1 MRTLLSI
8 LLATAIFGGRILYLY
23 LKRRRREFLFPV
35 EAGPTSETDE
45 DFTQPVSVR
54 IGEMKKT
61 PGLDYF
67 LFKNECMRPIGIC
80 PGDIIGVQP
89 FSDDFTID
97 DVEEG
102 DVLLI
107 ELNDEKFRG
116 RKIRVMDHADGSAFS
131 TYYYVG
137 NNKRQVSSK
146 LHSFDSIRGV
156 VREVNH
162 PYQDVA

>member
-1 MRTLLSI
+1 MRTMLSI

-23 LKRRRREFLFPV
+23 LKRRRREFLYPV
-35 EAGPTSETDE
+35 EAGPTSNTDE
-45 DFTQPVSVR
+45 DFTKPVSVR

-67 LFKNECMRPIGIC
+67 LVKNECMRPIGIC
-80 PGDIIGVQP
+80 SGDIIGVQL
-89 FSDDFTID
+89 FDDEFTID

-116 RKIRVMDHADGSAFS
+116 RKIRVMDHAEQNAFA

-137 NNKRQVSSK
+137 SKKRQPSSK
-146 LHSFDSIRGV
+146 LHSFDSIKGV

-162 PYQDVA
+162 PYRDVA

>member
-1 MRTLLSI
+1 MRTLLTI
-8 LLATAIFGGRILYLY
+8 LLATVIFGGRIIYLY
-23 LKRRRREFLFPV
+23 LKRRRRDFLFPV
-35 EAGPTSETDE
+35 EAGPISDTNE
-45 DFTQPVSVR
+45 DFTKPVSVR

-67 LFKNECMRPIGIC
+67 LVKNECMRPIGIC
-80 PGDIIGVQP
+80 PGDIIGVQL
-89 FSDDFTID
+89 FGEGFTIV
-97 DVEEG
+97 DVKEG

-107 ELNDEKFRG
+107 ELDDEKFRG
-116 RKIRVMDHADGSAFS
+116 RKIRVMDHIEENAFA

-137 NNKRQVSSK
+137 RKKRQASSK

-162 PYQDVA
+162 PYRNTI